1 MSTHLSDHELGIPQ
15 TPDIMLNKP
24 MESSASSYNRHDGQ
38 FCVPHRAGPE
48 SGYRQY
54 THVQHDQYQYHQGYR
69 SQQLYNSPVSSSQP
83 SYPPLSDFDN
93 TQNISHLPYSD
104 NNRCS
109 SNFNI
114 SFRENPSNSL
124 SGVNPHQ
131 YPDLLRNSLL
141 FSAPAQQLAVSNSA
155 PYNHSAIPRPNP
167 ASNAAQSTGKNK
179 RKRTNPALAHQLHGS
194 VTTSSDQSLCQTKST
209 DVGNSEEDVFD
220 SSALPTSPDNHRNDN
235 AENGEPPVASY
246 DIPLP
251 PPDTIGKLS
260 EIFCTPPETMANLKF
275 SRPATSI
282 ARYLGQNRSRKKN
295 QWNKFKAEDPTAKET
310 FHDSAVELSQQNKD
324 VAVTY
329 KATLPKP
336 PGHAEEEE
344 DSFDPKKK
352 VKSSRNVMKNVRK
365 WRDTVERQ
373 LKELSD
379 EGYIEGFLVLA
390 SQDHTVN
397 FFSQGG
403 SFIANQFLRNLMD
416 KGDPVG
422 GFHSYAAG
430 TQGRGPPT
438 NQIGLTTQVVSSC
451 KVVPSVEGGTGASV
465 GSSTIV
471 GTSTIV
477 GARKVDGPSVVV
489 AASIKS
495 GPPEVGSRSE
505 DVSRS
510 EVGSRLEVGLASK
523 VVNPGVLPS
532 MDVQNT
538 ARTTY
543 ARRKPAG
550 LKEYSD
556 VCRGSLRR
564 NSYLIQP
571 SVASGGDSW
580 GWPGTNTDAGLAA
593 FKLKLVVAPNKLGVE
608 GCLRN
613 KPIRSMKIEST
624 WKILR
629 GLEKG
634 WITLVPIEQTET
646 ADANKNQA
654 E

>member
-260 EIFCTPPETMANLKF
+260 EIFCTPPETMAKFEKLPLYELRKLQSTHIKLHRLNLRIKSEAETLYFEYQKKIQLLSLKF

-451 KVVPSVEGGTGASV
+451 KVVPSVEGGTGATV

-489 AASIKS
+489 AASIES

-556 VCRGSLRR
+556 VCRGSLVK
-564 NSYLIQP
+564 NKKHITEVLGKMFSF
-571 SVASGGDSW
+571 SCEW
-580 GWPGTNTDAGLAA
+580 G
-593 FKLKLVVAPNKLGVE
+593 
-608 GCLRN
+608 
-613 KPIRSMKIEST
+613 
-624 WKILR
+624 
-629 GLEKG
+629 
-634 WITLVPIEQTET
+634 
-646 ADANKNQA
+646 
-654 E
+654 